1 MSFLEYLIQN
11 KILKKD
17 QAELLERGM
26 EKSKSKLE
34 ELILKDGLVPED
46 RLFSLKS
53 KFLNIPLK
61 KVKATDVPLETLEII
76 PEDSA
81 AYYKAIPLFK
91 KGNLLEIGMIYPE
104 NLRAQEALKFLAR
117 ERGFSYNVFLINFST
132 FNDLLG
138 RYKSLKQEIQKALG
152 ELDTE
157 LKGETKAKTR
167 NVNEI
172 GRMASEAPISRIV
185 AVILRQAVD
194 KRASDIHIEPAGVN
208 LRVRLR
214 IDGVLHSSINLPAK
228 VHSAVVARIKIL
240 SNLRIDETRI
250 PQDGRFSIMMGGRNI
265 DFRVS
270 TFPTAKGEIV
280 ELRVLDPKEGVKS
293 FDELGIRGPNYRIIH
308 EMAAKP
314 FGMILSTGPTGSG
327 KTTTLYAILRF
338 LNKVK
343 VNIMTLEDPVEYVIP
358 GINQSQIKPGI
369 GYTFASGLRY
379 MLRHDPDIV
388 MVGEIRDSDTASLA
402 THAALTGHLVLST
415 VHTNNAIGAIPRLI
429 DLGVEPFLLNSTINA
444 IISQRLV
451 RHLCVDSREK
461 IRPNVKTRDLIFSE
475 IEKLPNEVK
484 KENNI
489 PQRPGDIWIWKPKIS
504 SKCKSGYLGRIGLF
518 EVLRM
523 TDQLSDIIL
532 TRPSKVNISAEAK
545 RQQMV
550 SMRQDGI
557 LKVLKGETSIEEV
570 LAETEREYQ

>member
-1 MSFLEYLIQN
+1 MTFLEYLIQH

-17 QAELLERGM
+17 QVDLLEKEV
-26 EKSKSKLE
+26 EKSKSTIE
-34 ELILKDGLVPED
+34 ELILKDGLISED
-46 RLFSLKS
+46 KLFALKS

-61 KVKATDVPLETLEII
+61 KVNPTDIPLETLEII

-81 AYYKAIPLFK
+81 SYYKTIPLFK
-91 KGNLLEIGMIYPE
+91 KGNLLEIGMVYPE

-117 ERGFSYNVFLINFST
+117 ERGFSYNVFLIDFST

-138 RYKSLKQEIQKALG
+138 RYRSLKQEIQKALG

-157 LKGETKAKTR
+157 LKGEAKAKTR

-194 KRASDIHIEPAGVN
+194 QRASDIHIEPAGVN
-208 LRVRLR
+208 LRVRFR
-214 IDGVLHSSINLPAK
+214 IDGILHSSIELPAK

-250 PQDGRFSIMMGGRNI
+250 PQDGRFSVMMGGRNI

-280 ELRVLDPKEGVKS
+280 ALRVLDPKEGVKS
-293 FDELGIRGPNYRIIH
+293 FDDLGIRGRNYRIIQ

-343 VNIMTLEDPVEYVIP
+343 VNIMTLEDPVEYIIS
-358 GINQSQIKPGI
+358 GINQSQIKPSI

-379 MLRHDPDIV
+379 MLRHDPDII
-388 MVGEIRDSDTASLA
+388 MVGEIRDSETASLA

-415 VHTNNAIGAIPRLI
+415 VHTNNAIGAIPRLM

-444 IISQRLV
+444 VIAQRLV
-451 RHLCVDSREK
+451 RRLCVDSREK
-461 IRPNVKTRDLIFSE
+461 VKPNVKTRDLIFQE
-475 IEKLPNEVK
+475 IQNLSDETKE
-484 KENNI
+484 ENNV
-489 PQRPGDIWIWKPKIS
+489 PKNPDDIWIWKPKPS
-504 SKCKSGYLGRIGLF
+504 PKCKSGYLGRIGLF
-518 EVLRM
+518 EVLKM
-523 TDQLSDIIL
+523 TDKLSEIIL
-532 TRPSKVNISAEAK
+532 SKPSKVSISAEAK
-545 RQQMV
+545 RQHMIT
-550 SMRQDGI
+550 MRQDGI
-557 LKVLKGETSIEEV
+557 LKVLRGETSMEEV
-570 LAETEREYQ
+570 LAETEREY

>member
-1 MSFLEYLIQN
+1 MTFLEYLIKNKALKQN
-11 KILKKD
+11 QI
-17 QAELLERGM
+17 QLLEK
-26 EKSKSKLE
+26 EAETSKAKLE
-34 ELILKDGLVPED
+34 ELILKDGLLPED
-46 RLFSLKS
+46 KLFDLKS

-61 KVKATDVPLETLEII
+61 TVKAADVPLETLEIM

-81 AYYKAIPLFK
+81 TYYKAIPLFR
-91 KGNLLEIGMIYPE
+91 KGNLLEIGMVYPE
-104 NLRAQEALKFLAR
+104 SLRAQEALRFLAR
-117 ERGFSYNVFLINFST
+117 ERGFNYDIYLIDFST

-138 RYKSLKQEIQKALG
+138 RYRSLKQEIQKALG
-152 ELDTE
+152 ELDAE
-157 LKGETKAKTR
+157 LKGEVKAKKR

-172 GRMASEAPISRIV
+172 GRIASEAPISRIV

-194 KRASDIHIEPAGVN
+194 KKASDIHIEPAGVN
-208 LRVRLR
+208 LRVRFR
-214 IDGVLHSSINLPAK
+214 IDGVLHSSIDLPIK

-250 PQDGRFSIMMGGRNI
+250 PQDGRFSVTMGGRSI

-293 FDELGIRGPNYRIIH
+293 FEDLGIRGRNHRIIS

-314 FGMILSTGPTGSG
+314 YGMILSTGPTGSG

-358 GINQSQIKPGI
+358 GINQSQVKPEI

-379 MLRHDPDIV
+379 MLRHDPDII
-388 MVGEIRDSDTASLA
+388 MVGEIRDSETASLA

-415 VHTNNAIGAIPRLI
+415 VHTSNAIGAIPRLV

-451 RHLCVDSREK
+451 RHLCVDSKEK
-461 IRPNVKTRDLIFSE
+461 VKPNVKARDLIWE
-475 IEKLPNEVK
+475 AIEDLSDEAKQ
-484 KENNI
+484 ENNV
-489 PQRPGDIWIWKPKIS
+489 PTNPDDIRIWKPKMS
-504 SKCKSGYLGRIGLF
+504 AKCKSGYSGRIGLF
-518 EVLRM
+518 EVLEM
-523 TDQLSDIIL
+523 TDQLSEIIL
-532 TRPSKVNISAEAK
+532 NRLSKVNILAEAR
-545 RQQMV
+545 RQQMITIY
-550 SMRQDGI
+550 QDGI
-557 LKVLKGETSIEEV
+557 LKVLNGETSIEEV
-570 LAETEREYQ
+570 LAETEREY